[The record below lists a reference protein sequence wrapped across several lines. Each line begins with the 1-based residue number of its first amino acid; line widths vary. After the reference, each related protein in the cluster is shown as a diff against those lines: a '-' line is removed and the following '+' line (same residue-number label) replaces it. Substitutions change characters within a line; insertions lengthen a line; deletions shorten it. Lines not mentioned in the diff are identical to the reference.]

1 MLVLTNK
8 QNYYFLFPIIGIL
21 LIFWLI
27 LSPTSNA
34 QLQQETV
41 NYPITTTNTI
51 FAENLITPNA
61 DIEEELKVDDGTLDG
76 RGVLA
81 DGLMIVNRLT
91 PSSYP
96 VKLKTIRIF
105 FPSFQGQPSPLGR
118 SIRLVAFL
126 DPFGA
131 SSPQSNPTLIVNQ
144 WVTVPTLGNY
154 VDFLVNSPVN
164 ITSGDIYVGYQSPN
178 PASGVGFAADTNSF
192 ARRRSYFSTN
202 GGATFSG
209 PLAFSDGTDANIMI
223 RAVVVKESSQTGD
236 FSLSATPSSQQVIAG
251 KTANFTLNT
260 QSIASFAGTINLSST
275 INPQQDSIQV
285 SFSSSSV
292 TAGSSSNI
300 SITTNSNTP
309 AGNYQINIIG
319 ASGTQTHQTLI
330 NLTVIQENLPVITV
344 KATTP
349 LAYEKNS
356 VTGVFT
362 LTRSEELNKMVVI
375 NYQLSGTATINQDYV
390 GVVNQLVIP
399 AGATSATLS
408 IIPIDDTV
416 PEGDETVI
424 LSLLDDPTYKLSLNS
439 QDTVKIVDD
448 DNWEKLFSTTL
459 DKKGGTVAAGGL
471 VITIPKKAI
480 KTPSTIEVYRGIGV
494 STMDNIRTSDVYRV
508 TGLSQD
514 LYKSVK
520 LTLETEN
527 NNIEGS
533 PFVVLTT
540 ETFVPSLGKVDTVSQ
555 TIAATAANNLVTVNL
570 PVSPKTSTKN
580 LLMDEEIE
588 PLFRDE
594 IAVEMHAVKLR
605 SKTSSTGKFIA
616 TYVGKAGDPM
626 EQVAEEVLKIAEEA
640 YTTLESYG
648 VSMSKRTNPIML
660 DIETFS
666 SSEQERVGETTAGFL
681 GKFFGPNHY
690 SIRLNKERIMEGN
703 IISQKLKETIP
714 HELCHI
720 AQSLYDSRSYFAM
733 ATSADPWFWLEE
745 AICTWFEWKMTDT
758 SKVPDNVAEDKY
770 QFLLRHGLHFPPV
783 TSSSEEITSIQNHGY
798 GASMFLS
805 YATSKAANEAT
816 ANSSIGTLIKSRT
829 TNPNPIEPIKKFA
842 STNTSEQLGDLWN
855 SFCQDWMSGNIYQNE
870 FPGLIEVF
878 GSANDKFVFDDP
890 TKTSMVVEWTS
901 QDISATL
908 YSYQFSPSLNWA
920 AETKL
925 KFTLTGSNVLAYVF
939 NYDADSK
946 SLVKLGSFNDKFEIP
961 NAETLSKPTVN
972 KQVLVMIVNTNAT
985 SPYTNLSPL
994 SLDLTIEQ
1002 PYRNLYQLQ
1011 RTALLYNE
1019 YLQAEINFRLEGDH
1033 TVIQD
1038 TYLNLKTQETHFLH
1052 LQIPKITTDDSR
1064 FYNISVI
1071 VSNLRPTD
1079 NTNLNDATIKKLVF
1093 RIVDSDSP
1101 NGREQTLTGTN
1112 RVDATLRFDKNF
1124 TKTGGFSVYGVW
1136 NIGSSDLEAINFV
1149 LEK

>member
-1 MLVLTNK
+1 MLVAANK
-8 QNYYFLFPIIGIL
+8 KYYFLFPIIAIL
-21 LIFWLI
+21 LAFWLI
-27 LSPTSNA
+27 LSPISNA

-41 NYPITTTNTI
+41 SYPITTTNII
-51 FAENLITPNA
+51 FSENKVIPNA
-61 DIEEELKVDDGTLDG
+61 DSEEELKVDDGTLDG

-81 DGLMIVNRLT
+81 DGLVIVNRLT
-91 PSSYP
+91 PSNYP

-105 FPSFQGQPSPLGR
+105 FPSFQGQPSPIGR
-118 SIRLVAFL
+118 SIRLIAFL
-126 DPFGA
+126 DPFGNG
-131 SSPQSNPTLIVNQ
+131 SPISNPTLIVSQ
-144 WVTVPTLGNY
+144 WVTIASLGSY
-154 VDFLVNSPVN
+154 IDFLVNSTVN
-164 ITSGDIYVGYQSPN
+164 ITSGDIYVGYQAPN
-178 PASGVGFAADTNSF
+178 PASGVGFAADTNSL

-223 RAVVVKESSQTGD
+223 RAVVIKESSQTGD
-236 FSLSATPSSQQVIAG
+236 FSLSATPSSQQVVAG

-260 QSIASFAGTINLSST
+260 QSIAGFNGTINLSSSVT
-275 INPQQDSIQV
+275 PQQDSVRV
-285 SFSSSSV
+285 SFSPSSV
-292 TAGSSSNI
+292 TAGNTSNI
-300 SITTNSNTP
+300 SVTTNSNTP

-319 ASGTQTHQTLI
+319 VSGTQTHQTLV

-356 VTGVFT
+356 VAGVFT
-362 LTRSEELNKMVVI
+362 ITRSEELNKMVVI

-390 GVVNQLVIP
+390 GIVNQLVIP

-416 PEGDETVI
+416 PEGDETII

-439 QDTVKIVDD
+439 QDTVTIVDD
-448 DNWEKLFSTTL
+448 DNWEKLSSTTV

-480 KTPSTIEVYRGIGV
+480 KTPSTIEVYRGIGL

-520 LTLETEN
+520 LSLETESN
-527 NNIEGS
+527 NLEGN

-555 TIAATAANNLVTVNL
+555 TIPATSANNLVSVNL
-570 PVSPKTSTKN
+570 PISPKTSTKT
-580 LLMDEEIE
+580 LMMDQGIE

-616 TYVGKAGDPM
+616 TYVGKSGDPM
-626 EQVAEEVLKIAEEA
+626 EKVAEEVLKIAEEA
-640 YTTLESYG
+640 YNKLESFG
-648 VSMSKRTNPIML
+648 VSMSKRTDPIVL
-660 DIETFS
+660 DMETFS
-666 SSEQERVGETTAGFL
+666 SSEEGRVGETTAGFL

-703 IISQKLKETIP
+703 VISQKLRETIP

-758 SKVPDNVAEDKY
+758 SRVPDNVAEDKY
-770 QFLLRHGLHFPPV
+770 QFLFHHGLHFPPA
-783 TSSSEEITSIQNHGY
+783 TSSTEEITSIQNHGY

-805 YATSKAANEAT
+805 YVTSKAANEIT
-816 ANSSIGTLIKSRT
+816 ANNSIGTLIKSRI
-829 TNPNPIEPIKKFA
+829 TNPNPIEPIKKFV
-842 STNTSEQLGDLWN
+842 STNTADQLTNVWD
-855 SFCQDWMSGNIYQNE
+855 SFCEDWMSGDIYQNE
-870 FPGLIEVF
+870 FPQLMQIL
-878 GSANDKFVFDDP
+878 GSANNKFVFDDP

-908 YSYQFSPSLNWA
+908 YSYQFNPSLNWA
-920 AETKL
+920 ANTKL
-925 KFTLTGSNVLAYVF
+925 KFTLTGSNVLAYIF
-939 NYDADSK
+939 NYDADSR
-946 SLVKLGSFNDKFEIP
+946 SLISLGSFNDKFEIA

-985 SPYTNLSPL
+985 SPYTNFSPS

-1002 PYRNLYQLQ
+1002 PYQNLYQLQ

-1033 TVIQD
+1033 SVIKD

-1052 LQIPKITTDDSR
+1052 LQIPKITTNDSR
-1064 FYNISVI
+1064 IYNISVSI
-1071 VSNLRPTD
+1071 SNLRPTD
-1079 NTNLNDATIKKLVF
+1079 KTNLSDATIKKLVF

-1124 TKTGGFSVYGVW
+1124 TKTGGFSIYGVW